1 MLCQQPNT
9 WIALPDFRQ
18 PFFYA
23 IFNPGSTLS
32 LSTRGPYGPCGFI
45 DTAVFSGSL
54 YNSQGQEIRFNRY
67 RTRQIVTKKNA
78 PLCRAGED
86 EEYVFVL
93 EKPQYA
99 DCVYIDFSPWTF
111 GWSLWQ
117 PRSP

>member
-1 MLCQQPNT
+1 MRQMLGRGLSGT
-9 WIALPDFRQ
+9 WVAVALMLAIGTCAHAASSLDDIRARGLLRVGVKTDAP
-18 PFFYA
+18 PFGA
-23 IFNPGSTLS
+23 
-32 LSTRGPYGPCGFI
+32 
-45 DTAVFSGSL
+45 
-54 YNSQGQEIRFNRY
+54 

-78 PLCRAGED
+78 PHCRASKD

-93 EKPQYA
+93 EKPRSA